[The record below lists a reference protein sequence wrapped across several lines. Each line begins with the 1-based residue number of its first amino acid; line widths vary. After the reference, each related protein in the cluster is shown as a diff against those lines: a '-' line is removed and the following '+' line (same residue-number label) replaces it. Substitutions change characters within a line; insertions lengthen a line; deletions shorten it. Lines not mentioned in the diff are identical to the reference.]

1 MSIRRRPVRVGYIPA
16 VDGRPMPEE
25 QREAAEHEDHHPRG
39 TFVLLVGFLI
49 MTAGY
54 WVWTFLT
61 LLERAG

>member
-1 MSIRRRPVRVGYIPA
+1 
-16 VDGRPMPEE
+16 MPDE
-25 QREAAEHEDHHPRG
+25 QREVAEHEDHHPRG